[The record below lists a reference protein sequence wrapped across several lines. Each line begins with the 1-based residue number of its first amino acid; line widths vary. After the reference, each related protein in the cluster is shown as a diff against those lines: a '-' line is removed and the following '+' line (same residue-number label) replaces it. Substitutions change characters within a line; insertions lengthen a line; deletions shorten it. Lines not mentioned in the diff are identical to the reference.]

1 VSLAGKW
8 RITQMDLWGP
18 EAIDLVGPAFIEFG
32 KGQSD
37 RFRFI
42 AVDGWMDCRHEQRNG
57 RPYVEFTWD
66 GNDDCD
72 PATGRGWARLEKNG
86 SLSGHIYFHHGDD
99 SGFKAIPFDE
109 QDKPS
114 AGTSAKAKRGVR

>member
-1 VSLAGKW
+1 MSLAGKW